1 MMLWCF
7 HVFSFVVCLHAP
19 LFAGVLGPAFG
30 HSVKPLVLRLFW
42 TLANRVRGELCAMQ
56 RKYMLAH
63 IHSDARTTPCR
74 GVSTPLLSAS
84 VVILFVLCSSTTTAT
99 APQAGADVEGAQKVT
114 RRRRPSTPRLRRRSF
129 EVSIGEGYCCRSW
142 PSGRRE
148 RWDLTKITTIM
159 HATGCSKSYNV
170 YNSAAPKS

>member
-99 APQAGADVEGAQKVT
+99 APQAGAAVEGAQKVT

-129 EVSIGEGYCCRSW
+129 EVSIGKE
-142 PSGRRE
+142 
-148 RWDLTKITTIM
+148 
-159 HATGCSKSYNV
+159 HGCANESKYEYLST
-170 YNSAAPKS
+170 